1 MNHDE
6 SPDVHELVERRATA
20 EKRAVINPNVT
31 GQQTIVRDDDIV
43 ADLAIVSDVRPRH
56 QKILVADCRRAAL
69 GATAM
74 NSAVFADDVVVAD
87 LDLGFSFQRK

>member
-1 MNHDE
+1 M
-6 SPDVHELVERRATA
+6 HELVERGATA

-31 GQQTIVRDDDIV
+31 GKQTIVRDDDV
-43 ADLAIVSDVRPRH
+43 VSDDAIVTDMRPRH
-56 QKILVADCRRAAL
+56 QKILVADFRRAAL
-69 GATAM
+69 GAAAM